1 MMRSNGFLKTA
12 TVAACVATASLAMPP
27 AAYAFHGGGG
37 GFHGGG
43 FGGGGFHGGGFH
55 GGGWG
60 GRGWGGGWGGPGWGV
75 AVVPGWG
82 WGGYGWDDGY
92 YGQYPSCSFRRVAVR
107 TAWGVRWRTIQYC

>member
-1 MMRSNGFLKTA
+1 MAAASTA
-12 TVAACVATASLAMPP
+12 VAGVVAAGAAVGAVA
-27 AAYAFHGGGG
+27 
-37 GFHGGG
+37 
-43 FGGGGFHGGGFH
+43 
-55 GGGWG
+55 
-60 GRGWGGGWGGPGWGV
+60 GWGV